1 MMRVELVYFTGCPNV
16 APVRELLRRCLTQL
30 GLHNEIVDVKTDAP
44 TVPETYR
51 VFGSPTVLIDG
62 VDVLGKPA
70 GCADACRLQLPTEN
84 ELLAALR
91 VRK

>member
-1 MMRVELVYFTGCPNV
+1 MRVELVYFTGCPNV
-16 APVRELLRRCLTQL
+16 APVREVLRRCLTQL
-30 GLHNEIVDVKTDAP
+30 GLHNEIVDVNTDAP
-44 TVPETYR
+44 TVTETYR

-84 ELLAALR
+84 ELLSALR